1 MKAKKKGPTIRCSGQ
16 QGPGQPCTNGTGNP
30 IAVWKTP
37 PRWESFKM
45 GGYAA
50 CRDACAVD
58 GEATLTCDGQQL
70 LSKPQTG
77 AAAAAA
83 TAAPASLLSSLSD
96 DNIQHSILP

>member
-1 MKAKKKGPTIRCSGQ
+1 
-16 QGPGQPCTNGTGNP
+16 
-30 IAVWKTP
+30 
-37 PRWESFKM
+37 
-45 GGYAA
+45 
-50 CRDACAVD
+50 VD

-83 TAAPASLLSSLSD
+83 TASPASLLSSLSD